1 MSRCGFEVAGDDAA
15 HVWRRTVFV
24 PVFANRI
31 FAIGRADVRLERV
44 PLLTLESVESTYG
57 SEGP

>member
-44 PLLTLESVESTYG
+44 PLLTLESVEST
-57 SEGP
+57 